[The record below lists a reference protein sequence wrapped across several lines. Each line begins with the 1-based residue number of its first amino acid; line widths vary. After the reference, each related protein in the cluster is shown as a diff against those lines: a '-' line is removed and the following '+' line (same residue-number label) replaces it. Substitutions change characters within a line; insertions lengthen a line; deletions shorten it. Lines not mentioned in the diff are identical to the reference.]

1 MGRNLDDVLA
11 AMPKERR
18 AKIAARAAEIMA
30 EELSLRDLRKAM
42 NRTQVAMARKLRM
55 GQDGVSRLERR
66 ADMLISTLRDYV
78 RALGG
83 ELHIVAE
90 FPNRPPVRLTELGSI
105 AERHPAQARSRPA
118 KRAAV

>member
-1 MGRNLDDVLA
+1 
-11 AMPKERR
+11 
-18 AKIAARAAEIMA
+18 MA
-30 EELSLRDLRKAM
+30 EEMSLRDLRKAM
-42 NRTQVAMARKLRM
+42 DRTQVALARKLRM

-105 AERHPAQARSRPA
+105 AERHPARARSRPA
-118 KRAAV
+118 KRAAA

>member
-1 MGRNLDDVLA
+1 MDDVLA

-18 AKIAARAAEIMA
+18 ARIAARAAEIMA
-30 EELSLRDLRKAM
+30 EEMSLRDLRKAM
-42 NRTQVAMARKLRM
+42 DRTQVALARKLRM

-83 ELHIVAE
+83 ELHIVAK
-90 FPNRPPVRLTELGSI
+90 FPNRPPVRLMELGSI
-105 AERHPAQARSRPA
+105 AERHPVRARSRPA
-118 KRAAV
+118 KRAAA

>member
-1 MGRNLDDVLA
+1 MGRSLDDVLA

-30 EELSLRDLRKAM
+30 EEMSLRDLRKAM
-42 NRTQVAMARKLRM
+42 DRTQVALARKLRM

-83 ELHIVAE
+83 ELHIVAK

-105 AERHPAQARSRPA
+105 AARHPARARSRPP
-118 KRAAV
+118 KRAAA